1 MLVILSILGV
11 SLLVLGIL
19 AWALIRRHKTANR
32 ALAGSNP
39 SATQTTSATGDAAP
53 QQTQTNPATVAV
65 EPATLTKLE
74 PEVGGAATATPAE
87 MACTEQPPED
97 SVLHR
102 HYDTMHSLD
111 SVAATHSDILPI
123 RTAEMATPAVTAIAS
138 ESAVPQDSVL
148 RRHFMAR
155 IITEIE
161 SELPAKPSD
170 SVLKRHYEATVA
182 HKLQQY
188 LARLQSV

>member
-19 AWALIRRHKTANR
+19 AWALIRRRKTANR

-39 SATQTTSATGDAAP
+39 SATQTTSAAGDAAP

-87 MACTEQPPED
+87 MAYTEQPPED

-123 RTAEMATPAVTAIAS
+123 RTAEMATPAMVIAS

-155 IITEIE
+155 ITTEIE